1 MGPKKFLILTAAVA
15 GVARESFAT
24 TSWLGL
30 GSDANFG
37 TPTNWSGGVTPV
49 AGDSLVFDGLNNLS
63 PNNDLSAET
72 NFSGITFNTSAGIF
86 LIGGNAI
93 TLDGD
98 ITDNAASLLQTMVLP
113 VSLSDTRTIFVTDR
127 GSLAVAG
134 PISG

>member
-1 MGPKKFLILTAAVA
+1 LSPSK
-15 GVARESFAT
+15 
-24 TSWLGL
+24 TS
-30 GSDANFG
+30 
-37 TPTNWSGGVTPV
+37 VTPV